1 MYTLITIVECLDD
14 QKKAKFMNLEPVG
27 SIEITPK
34 IGARQKLRIY
44 GQKWYQSTPFD
55 P

>member
-1 MYTLITIVECLDD
+1 LGD
-14 QKKAKFMNLEPVG
+14 QKKHSQGEIHEFEA
-27 SIEITPK
+27 SEITPK

-44 GQKWYQSTPFD
+44 GQKWCLSTPFD